1 MNTII
6 TILSVI
12 IAVGI
17 LLMIAVSIYNHFQD
31 YIIRINEANVSI
43 DAVLRKRFDLL
54 NKASSIIKN
63 NTKDEQNVI
72 SMIAKLRSKNLTNFE
87 LDRNLY
93 EAINEF
99 HMVKE
104 RHEELQTN
112 EKLLKIEINLI
123 ESESE
128 IVGLRKYYN
137 DIVTDYNKLVKSF
150 PSGIIAF
157 IKRYK
162 VKAYFDGSSL
172 DNQIRTVR
180 L

>member
-1 MNTII
+1 MNTVI
-6 TILSVI
+6 TILSI
-12 IAVGI
+12 IIVVGV
-17 LLMIAVSIYNHFQD
+17 LLIALVSIYNHFQD
-31 YIIRINEANVSI
+31 YIIRINEAEVSI

-63 NTKDEQNVI
+63 NAKEEQNI
-72 SMIAKLRSKNLTNFE
+72 IDMIAKLRSKKLTNFE

-99 HMVKE
+99 HIVKDK
-104 RHEELQTN
+104 HEELQTN
-112 EKLLKIEINLI
+112 EKFLKIEINLM

-137 DIVTDYNKLVKSF
+137 DIITGYNKMVKSF
-150 PSGIIAF
+150 PSNLIAF

-162 VKAYFDGSSL
+162 VKEYFDGSNL
-172 DNQIRTVR
+172 DKKGTVR

>member
-1 MNTII
+1 MDTLTIVLSTII
-6 TILSVI
+6 VVGVLLIIL
-12 IAVGI
+12 A
-17 LLMIAVSIYNHFQD
+17 SIYNRFQD
-31 YIIRINEANVSI
+31 YIIRINEAEVSI

-63 NTKDEQNVI
+63 NAKEEQNIIEMI
-72 SMIAKLRSKNLTNFE
+72 SKLRSKKLTNFE

-99 HMVKE
+99 HIVKDK
-104 RHEELQTN
+104 HEELQTN
-112 EKLLKIEINLI
+112 EKFLKIEINLM

-137 DIVTDYNKLVKSF
+137 DIITNYNKMVKSF
-150 PSGIIAF
+150 PSNLIAF

-162 VKAYFDGSSL
+162 VKEYFDGNSL
-172 DNQIRTVR
+172 DKKGTVR

>member
-1 MNTII
+1 MDTLTIVLSTII
-6 TILSVI
+6 VVGVLLIIL
-12 IAVGI
+12 A
-17 LLMIAVSIYNHFQD
+17 SIYNRFQD
-31 YIIRINEANVSI
+31 YIIRINEAEVSI

-63 NTKDEQNVI
+63 NAKEEQNIIEMI
-72 SMIAKLRSKNLTNFE
+72 SKLRSKKLTNFE

-99 HMVKE
+99 HIVKDK
-104 RHEELQTN
+104 HEELQTN
-112 EKLLKIEINLI
+112 EKFLKIEINLM

-137 DIVTDYNKLVKSF
+137 DIITNYNKMVKSF
-150 PSGIIAF
+150 PSNLIAF

-162 VKAYFDGSSL
+162 VKEYFDGSSL
-172 DNQIRTVR
+172 DKKGTVR